1 MKKGMTIR
9 EFMNREENG
18 FMEKA
23 KQHIVKNKSFYIT
36 AGGATVF
43 FLFCGLD
50 FASAAGQMDI
60 DSKGESIYKRIVLG
74 AGKWVVIFKGAF
86 DIVQSATAGDL
97 PSVKVKLI
105 GYLLVFLTLLG
116 LPWAFREIESLFDSM

>member
-9 EFMNREENG
+9 EFMNREEIG
-18 FMEKA
+18 FMDKM
-23 KQHIVKNKSFYIT
+23 KHHIVKNKSFYIT
-36 AGGATVF
+36 VGGATVF
-43 FLFCGLD
+43 FLFCWFD

-97 PSVKVKLI
+97 QSVKVKLI
-105 GYLLVFLTLLG
+105 GYLLVFVTLLG
-116 LPWAFREIESLFDSM
+116 LPWAFKEIEGLFS